1 MNLSGW
7 RVRDVTGYTY
17 TFSGTVYLKPGATV
31 KIHTG
36 KGTNTAY
43 HRYWGRGWYVWNNTG
58 DKATLRNKAGT
69 LKDTCA
75 WTSTGLGYKSC

>member
-1 MNLSGW
+1 
-7 RVRDVTGYTY
+7 
-17 TFSGTVYLKPGATV
+17 VYLRPGATV

-69 LKDTCA
+69 VKDTCA
-75 WTSTGLGYKSC
+75 WTSRGSGYKYC